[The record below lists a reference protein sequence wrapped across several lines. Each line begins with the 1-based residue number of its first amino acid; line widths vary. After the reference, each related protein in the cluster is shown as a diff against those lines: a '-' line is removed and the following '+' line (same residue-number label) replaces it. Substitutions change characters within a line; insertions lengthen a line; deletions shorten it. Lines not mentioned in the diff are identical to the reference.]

1 MGNLPSININ
11 TEQLFNAAKD
21 TCKKILQVQDKPDD
35 LEVLIPEDDL
45 EQDIDISQIEEDAET
60 DITAYTL
67 SSHSDNA
74 ADNARFNPFSLD
86 PPNLLEIGVK
96 QEVAIGGSQE
106 IPNVPSNVEQD
117 KKDEEEIDKEKKE
130 NEQNEKKEEEGEL
143 LLVFD

>member
-45 EQDIDISQIEEDAET
+45 EQDIDISQIEEDADT
-60 DITAYTL
+60 GATAYAL
-67 SSHSDNA
+67 GSHSDNVA
-74 ADNARFNPFSLD
+74 NNDAFNLFSRD
-86 PPNLLEIGVK
+86 PPNLLETGDK
-96 QEVAIGGSQE
+96 KESAIEDCIE
-106 IPNVPSNVEQD
+106 IPNLLSNVEQD
-117 KKDEEEIDKEKKE
+117 QRDEEEPDKERKE

>member
-1 MGNLPSININ
+1 MIGNLPSININ

-45 EQDIDISQIEEDAET
+45 EQDIDVSQIEEDAET

-67 SSHSDNA
+67 GSHPGNA
-74 ADNARFNPFSLD
+74 ADNVRFNPFSLD
-86 PPNLLEIGVK
+86 PPNLLET
-96 QEVAIGGSQE
+96 GGNQE
-106 IPNVPSNVEQD
+106 IPNVSTNVEQG
-117 KKDEEEIDKEKKE
+117 KKDEEEIDKETKE